1 MYGSEQNRVRW
12 HHRGVMRHTLL
23 EESQAD
29 LANALD
35 SLEDTRMTRNDD
47 PALSALKDD
56 IRRTVQNAEV
66 EAEPYAAA

>member
-1 MYGSEQNRVRW
+1 
-12 HHRGVMRHTLL
+12 MRHTLL

-56 IRRTVQNAEV
+56 IRRTVQNAEG
-66 EAEPYAAA
+66 EAEPHAAA